1 MQFFIPFGD
10 WSKDG
15 HGQYETI
22 LVEAPSMESLLEA
35 QNKIKEKYGKYFF
48 SDYAD
53 QYDEPYFSATIWD
66 ALEDTKYPVERFK
79 EKQDDIKWEECQ
91 SIAEVRKKF
100 NEEQEQLNGEYYYED
115 SIPLTLETV
124 QDTFIWLLN
133 AFGAEIKVCEEY
145 ELIPMICNWTCSGFE
160 TVGYGCFY

>member
-35 QNKIKEKYGKYFF
+35 QNKIKEKYGRYFF

-53 QYDEPYFSATIWD
+53 RYDEPYLSSIIWD
-66 ALEDTKYPVERFK
+66 ALEDTNYPIERFK
-79 EKQDDIKWEECQ
+79 EKQGSIHWEECQ

-100 NEEQEQLNGEYYYED
+100 IEEDEPYYED
-115 SIPLTLETV
+115 LIYVTLDTV
-124 QDTFIWLLN
+124 KDTFIWLLN
-133 AFGAEIKVCEEY
+133 AFGANIQVCEEH
-145 ELIPMICNWTCSGFE
+145 ELIPTICNWTCPGFE

>member
-53 QYDEPYFSATIWD
+53 QYDKPYFSATIWD
-66 ALEDTKYPVERFK
+66 ALEDAKYPVERFK
-79 EKQDDIKWEECQ
+79 EKQDDINWEECQ

-100 NEEQEQLNGEYYYED
+100 NEEQEQLKGEYYYED

-133 AFGAEIKVCEEY
+133 AFGAEIKVCEEH
-145 ELIPMICNWTCSGFE
+145 ELIPMICSWTCSGFE